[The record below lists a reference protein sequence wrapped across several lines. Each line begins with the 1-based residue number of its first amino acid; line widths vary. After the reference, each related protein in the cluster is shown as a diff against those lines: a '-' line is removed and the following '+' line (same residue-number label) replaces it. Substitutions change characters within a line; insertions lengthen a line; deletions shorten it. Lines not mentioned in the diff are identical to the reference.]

1 MRSRSFRLV
10 VLVTA
15 ACLTL
20 IVGASGS
27 NATNMDT
34 VPQPSG
40 TSRFVFEEIVGE
52 YSGFSHITGSTMKN
66 GPVTDTTCSSPDEA
80 SCASLSA
87 LMLNLIVPP
96 CAPNAALTDMCI
108 KSVEFANAEGNL
120 EPAKLDHEVET
131 AKVPANTKA
140 KTPAGGGISVWQ
152 SASGNHLGGTNTYGV
167 SVNIRYNIDRN
178 PQTFEPGIGYVFSF
192 NASIIPVTF
201 KSGDYRPAAW
211 EKDSSDPKGF
221 IYMKNTVPGCE
232 WTETGKC
239 AVRSE
244 FAGDQKIALTMQ
256 MDSRLTG
263 WLFGRMKDV
272 SVDFKTLSPTTNLIR
287 VESSAIDV
295 PTGYADLSPA
305 DVAKDANAKKV
316 FDGMCGPVAPRC
328 IINRPQGDR
337 LNWDLLGWA
346 PSYIN
351 GIGYADIFAPYLK
364 TFPVRNSQWN
374 LQGLT
379 QSGFLQG
386 QWNNCFGDTKK
397 FQGIVTTNAMVYDP
411 SPPSYVDDSLT
422 YKVAG
427 AHVGYDQSTVFKGT
441 YDLAIRSE
449 AIRCLYNFTSAPIK
463 VTVSV
468 TSSDGTSQNVATEA
482 VQEKD
487 GWLTLRA
494 RNFTFSAPTIRL
506 KLSQDA
512 PILPATKP
520 TQTTAS
526 APAAP
531 AAPASTSTVPIA
543 VSPTVAKKSM
553 ITISCVKGKTIKKVT
568 GVAPKCPAGFKIKA

>member
-1 MRSRSFRLV
+1 
-10 VLVTA
+10 
-15 ACLTL
+15 
-20 IVGASGS
+20 
-27 NATNMDT
+27 MDT

>member
-1 MRSRSFRLV
+1 
-10 VLVTA
+10 
-15 ACLTL
+15 
-20 IVGASGS
+20 
-27 NATNMDT
+27 
-34 VPQPSG
+34 
-40 TSRFVFEEIVGE
+40 
-52 YSGFSHITGSTMKN
+52 
-66 GPVTDTTCSSPDEA
+66 
-80 SCASLSA
+80 
-87 LMLNLIVPP
+87 
-96 CAPNAALTDMCI
+96 
-108 KSVEFANAEGNL
+108 
-120 EPAKLDHEVET
+120 
-131 AKVPANTKA
+131 
-140 KTPAGGGISVWQ
+140 
-152 SASGNHLGGTNTYGV
+152 
-167 SVNIRYNIDRN
+167 
-178 PQTFEPGIGYVFSF
+178 
-192 NASIIPVTF
+192 
-201 KSGDYRPAAW
+201 
-211 EKDSSDPKGF
+211 
-221 IYMKNTVPGCE
+221 
-232 WTETGKC
+232 
-239 AVRSE
+239 
-244 FAGDQKIALTMQ
+244 

>member
-1 MRSRSFRLV
+1 MRSRSIRLV
-10 VLVTA
+10 VLVTV
-15 ACLTL
+15 ACLTM

-27 NATNMDT
+27 NATNMGT
-34 VPQPSG
+34 VPQPAG
-40 TSRFVFEEIVGE
+40 ASRFVFEELGGE

-66 GPVTDTTCSSPDEA
+66 GPVTDTTCASPDDA
-80 SCASLSA
+80 SCASLSS
-87 LMLNLIVPP
+87 LMFNLIVPP
-96 CAPNAALTDMCI
+96 CASNAAPTDMCI
-108 KSVEFANAEGNL
+108 KGVEFANADGTL
-120 EPAKLDHEVET
+120 EQAKFDHEVDS
-131 AKVPANTKA
+131 AKIPANSKA

-152 SASGNHLGGTNTYGV
+152 SPSGNHLGGTNTYGV

-192 NASIIPVTF
+192 NASIVPVTF
-201 KSGDYRPAAW
+201 KSGDYRPASW
-211 EKDSSDPKGF
+211 EKEPSDPKGF

-239 AVRSE
+239 AVKSE

-295 PTGYADLSPA
+295 PTGYADLAPA

-316 FDGMCGPVAPRC
+316 FDGMCGGGGPQC
-328 IINRPQGDR
+328 IVNRPQGDR

-346 PSYIN
+346 PSYIK

-379 QSGFLQG
+379 QSGFSQG

-468 TSSDGTSQNVATEA
+468 TSGDGTSQNVATEA

-506 KLSQDA
+506 KLSQEAAVA
-512 PILPATKP
+512 PTKAPQTTTPSTPVPTAVTPATGM
-520 TQTTAS
+520 Q
-526 APAAP
+526 
-531 AAPASTSTVPIA
+531 VA
-543 VSPTVAKKSM
+543 VTPSPAKKT
-553 ITISCVKGKTIKKVT
+553 ITITCTKGKTIKRVS
-568 GVAPKCPAGFKIKA
+568 GAAPKCPVGFKKSA